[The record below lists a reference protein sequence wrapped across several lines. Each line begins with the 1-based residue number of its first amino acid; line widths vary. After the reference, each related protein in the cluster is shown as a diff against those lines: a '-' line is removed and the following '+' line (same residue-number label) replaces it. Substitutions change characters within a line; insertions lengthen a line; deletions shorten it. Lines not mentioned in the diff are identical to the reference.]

1 MKRPVLSAAFASLA
15 LRLQEIATGMSHDDI
30 RTRLRSALSDAYQ
43 GTGNWCYIYAIFG
56 DDKSGDVVY
65 ECGSDTLRAPY
76 TCSPNGATIDT
87 TKAVEVVPVT
97 TYELVTTDVSEA
109 GRRNSA
115 RDQKQLQAIH
125 DSSVGLGAAC
135 SAKESRREGTLPKES
150 AVTQSGAP
158 GTLKLVESVD
168 WRENTVELIESAG
181 GAQEMEIKLIA
192 PGKGSSAWYPKD
204 VLERDGP
211 AVFTKNTHI
220 YINHATEAEESQRPE
235 GDWHKLAGAL
245 STDAYW
251 KESGKYGEGLYA
263 KALFSSDYA
272 ALVKEKAPFTGMS
285 IRASGTALMEGAQPK
300 LIDGLPTLNRL
311 THAESVDVV
320 TRAGAGGLILTEA
333 ARRAADSTEEVS
345 AMDAAELK
353 KLQESL
359 AAQEASNKKLLERA
373 IRGDA
378 REEAVRIL
386 KGTTLIEAAK
396 ERVIESVLRETI
408 PQTDGVLD
416 VVKFT
421 ASVNEAAKKE
431 GAYVAGLLESGKV
444 RGMGPAPVVAIDAK
458 ETERQAADQKRL
470 REAAVRNF
478 TEMGMQKEAAEA
490 SADRLMGVA

>member
-1 MKRPVLSAAFASLA
+1 MKRPVLTAAFASFG
-15 LRLQEIATGMSHDDI
+15 LRLQEMATAMSHDDI
-30 RTRLRSALSDAYQ
+30 RTRLRAALSSAYE

-56 DDKSGDVVY
+56 DDQSGDVVY
-65 ECGSDTLRAPY
+65 ECGNDLMRAPY
-76 TCSPNGATIDT
+76 TCSPNGAAVDT

-97 TYELVTTDVSEA
+97 TYELVTAGVLEA
-109 GRRNSA
+109 GRRNSS
-115 RDQKQLQAIH
+115 RDLKQLQAIH

-150 AVTQSGAP
+150 AVTQSSAP
-158 GTLKLVESVD
+158 GTLNL
-168 WRENTVELIESAG
+168 TESA
-181 GAQEMEIKLIA
+181 ATLEPIVLREARSDYEIKLIA
-192 PGKGSSAWYPKD
+192 PGKGSSAFYPAA

-211 AVFTKNTHI
+211 KVFPAGTHV
-220 YINHATEAEESQRPE
+220 YLNHPTVNEETQRPE
-235 GDWHKLAGAL
+235 GDVANLAGVLTTTAVYNE
-245 STDAYW
+245 AHA
-251 KESGKYGEGLYA
+251 KGAGLYA
-263 KALFSSDYA
+263 RMKVFADHA
-272 ALVKEKAPFTGMS
+272 TVVEEKAPHVGMS
-285 IRASGTALMEGAQPK
+285 IRASGIAESGK
-300 LIDGLPTLNRL
+300 NVDGLPILKEL
-311 THAESVDVV
+311 TYAASVDVV
-320 TRAGAGGLILTEA
+320 TKAGAGGMILTEA

-345 AMDAAELK
+345 EMDAAELK
-353 KLQESL
+353 KLQESI
-359 AAQEASNKKLLERA
+359 AAQAVQNAKLLERA

-421 ASVNEAAKKE
+421 EAVNAAAKKE

-458 ETERQAADQKRL
+458 EAERQAADQKKL